1 VSGLELRGGVRAAP
15 LPGTTPQQRRVLRY
29 AADTRHRDADPE
41 HIARCARAEEA
52 DGIESA
58 LVVSASAWPDPWLVA
73 SWALASTTTLR
84 VALTHRIGTTAPTV
98 AARALQTLDRLSGGR
113 AGVHLILGSS
123 DDDVRRDGDTL
134 GKPERYERAAEF
146 LDVFTRTLHAREPF
160 DAGGPHWPV
169 RDAWSGLPPSRPEL
183 SFAGSSDAGIAL
195 AALYADVYGLVPDT
209 PDGIRATVARVR
221 GEAAAHGRTL
231 RIWMHA
237 RLLLG
242 ESDDAA
248 HADAERLLH
257 DARDHDALVG
267 DPQWIA
273 RVAPPGAPIPT
284 AAEQVR
290 AGLQRTTI
298 GAPDTVARELYALRE
313 AGVDVLQLAAPAEDE
328 RDRELRRA
336 LIAELRRLEAVRGV
350 APATAAR

>member
-1 VSGLELRGGVRAAP
+1 VSGLELRGGVRSAP
-15 LPGTTPQQRRVLRY
+15 LPGATPEERRALRF
-29 AADTRHRDADPE
+29 AADTRRRDADPD
-41 HIARCARAEEA
+41 HIINSARAEEA
-52 DGIESA
+52 DGIDSA

-73 SWALASTTTLR
+73 SWALAFTTTLR
-84 VALTHRIGTTAPTV
+84 VALAHRIGTTAPTV

-134 GKPERYERAAEF
+134 DKPERYERAAEF
-146 LDVFTRTLHAREPF
+146 LDLFTRTLSAEEPF
-160 DAGGPHWPV
+160 DADGPHWPV
-169 RDAWSGLPPSRPEL
+169 RDAWSGLAPSRPEL

-195 AALYADVYGLVPDT
+195 AARYADVYGLAPDT
-209 PDGIRATVARVR
+209 PEGIRTTVARVQA
-221 GEAAAHGRTL
+221 EAARHGRTL

-242 ESDDAA
+242 ETDDAA
-248 HADAERLLH
+248 HAAAERLLH
-257 DARDHDALVG
+257 DARTLDVHVG

-273 RVAPPGAPIPT
+273 RVAPPGAPIPP

-290 AGLQRTTI
+290 AGLERTTI
-298 GAPDTVARELYALRE
+298 GAPDTVAAKLHALHE
-313 AGVDVLQLAAPAEDE
+313 AGVDVVQLATPLEDE

-336 LIAELRRLEAVRGV
+336 LVSELRRLAAAAV
-350 APATAAR
+350 PATAAP

>member
-1 VSGLELRGGVRAAP
+1 VSGLELRGGIRAAP
-15 LPGTTPQQRRVLRY
+15 HPGTTPAQRRALRF
-29 AADTRHRDADPE
+29 AADTRRRDADPD
-41 HIARCARAEEA
+41 HIVDSARAEEA

-58 LVVSASAWPDPWLVA
+58 LVVAASAWPDPWLVA
-73 SWALASTTTLR
+73 SWALAATTTLR
-84 VALTHRIGTTAPTV
+84 VALAHRIGTTAPTV

-134 GKPERYERAAEF
+134 TKPERYERAAEF
-146 LDVFTRTLHAREPF
+146 LDIFTRTLIAREPF
-160 DAGGPHWPV
+160 DADGPHWPV

-195 AALYADVYGLVPDT
+195 AARYADVYGLVPDT
-209 PDGIRATVARVR
+209 PDGIRATVARVQA
-221 GEAAAHGRTL
+221 EAARHGRTL

-242 ESDDAA
+242 ESDEAA
-248 HADAERLLH
+248 HATAERLVH
-257 DARDHDALVG
+257 DARDLDAFVG
-267 DPQWIA
+267 EPQWIA
-273 RVAPPGAPIPT
+273 RVAPPGMPIPT

-290 AGLQRTTI
+290 AGLARVTI
-298 GAPDTVARELYALRE
+298 GSPATVAAKLYELHQ

-336 LIAELRRLEAVRGV
+336 LIAELRRLVAV
-350 APATAAR
+350 PATAAR